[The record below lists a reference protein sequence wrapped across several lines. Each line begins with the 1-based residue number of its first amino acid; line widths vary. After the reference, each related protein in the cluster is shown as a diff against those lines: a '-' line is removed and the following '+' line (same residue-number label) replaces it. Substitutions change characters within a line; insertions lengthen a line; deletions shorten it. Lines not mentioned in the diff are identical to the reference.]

1 MKYVIIGAGGCG
13 GSIGAWLKRAGQ
25 DVTLIARGAHLAALQ
40 KNGIRVESAQHG
52 GFTVPDIRAVDME
65 GYTGTP
71 DVIFVCVKGYAL
83 PDVIPFIKKHSDKNT
98 IVIPILN
105 IYGTGSRLQKELA
118 DVMVVDGCIYIAAEI
133 KEPGVILQ
141 KGDIFR
147 IVFGIREGQ
156 EIRRELL
163 LIEQELNAA
172 GIDAVL
178 SDQIARDAFQK
189 YAYISPM
196 AACGLFYDATAEV
209 FQKAGEERMLF
220 IKCTKEIEALAEAMG
235 IPFLVDIEK
244 TNLDIL
250 DALSPEASTSMQR
263 DIWAGK
269 PSELDGLVVEPVR
282 LGKQYGVSMSNYEM
296 IVEKV
301 AGNTER

>member
-13 GSIGAWLKRAGQ
+13 GSIGAWLKRAGE
-25 DVTLIARGAHLAALQ
+25 DVTLIARNAHLSALQ
-40 KNGIRVESAQHG
+40 QHGIRVESAHHDSFVVQ
-52 GFTVPDIRAVDME
+52 DIKAVDME
-65 GYTGTP
+65 CYEGIP

-83 PDVIPFIKKHSDKNT
+83 LDIVPFIKKHSDENT
-98 IVIPILN
+98 VVIPILN
-105 IYGTGSRLQKELA
+105 IYGTGSRLQKELPE
-118 DVMVVDGCIYIAAEI
+118 VMVVDGCIYIAAEI

-147 IVFGIREGQ
+147 IVFGARKDQ
-156 EIRRELL
+156 EIRRSLFI
-163 LIEQELNAA
+163 IEQELRRA

-178 SDQIARDAFQK
+178 SDQIARDTFQK

-196 AACGLFYDATAEV
+196 AACGLFYDATAET
-209 FQKAGEERMLF
+209 FQRAGEERMLF

-250 DALSPEASTSMQR
+250 DALAPEASTSMQR

-269 PSELDGLVVEPVR
+269 PSEIEGLVMEPVR
-282 LGKQYGVSMSNYEM
+282 LGKRYGVAMPNYEM

-301 AGNTER
+301 NAR